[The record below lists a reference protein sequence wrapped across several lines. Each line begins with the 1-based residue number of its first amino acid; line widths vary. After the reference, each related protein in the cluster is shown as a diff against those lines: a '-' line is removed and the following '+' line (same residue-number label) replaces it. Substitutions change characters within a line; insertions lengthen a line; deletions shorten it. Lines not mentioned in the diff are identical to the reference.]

1 MKRPSVIAVTE
12 NGNTR
17 YGVTRSYGGLASI
30 ALRLLKYRTDADGQ
44 YMPFFERFNNTREID
59 REEYEETYA
68 DHPEEADTLTSFT
81 EIDVDRNILCIDEDR
96 GKEREYHEYPLD
108 FLLER
113 AELLIRNNPYTGEGY
128 IKREDLYFDL
138 KTAVYCRPE
147 EQEKP
152 EIIGQSI

>member
-30 ALRLLKYRTDADGQ
+30 ALRLLKYRTDANGQ
-44 YMPFFERFNNTREID
+44 YMPFFERFNNTREIN

-81 EIDVDRNILCIDEDR
+81 EIDVDR

-147 EQEKP
+147 EQEEPK
-152 EIIGQSI
+152 IVGQSI